1 MAAAHTAIRLSP
13 VASCRGL
20 FERMKLPPID
30 SWTEDSAGIEA
41 DVREWAQLVGSG
53 ERPHNLHLTRHSVL
67 DVIALCSVV
76 AVIVIAV
83 FANLDAAPKTAGTSA
98 PAKAAD
104 SGTNP
109 LKRNQ
114 VGSPQYVDAKTA
126 VLSVDDLPD
135 YKLVSSAE
143 AIKPGGTVPNSW
155 DNVFQKSHIGAVDY
169 RMAEA
174 IVVVYGSADEA
185 IASVDLIR
193 QTEESQGA
201 KASPAPVGSQA
212 TSWVEPLKIPGYEIV
227 RVVFRTDK
235 VVAQIAI
242 LGKDS
247 ALLSDDALVLV
258 STQQTRLATLLQGNA

>member
-1 MAAAHTAIRLSP
+1 LKRL
-13 VASCRGL
+13 
-20 FERMKLPPID
+20 KLPQID

-41 DVREWAQLVGSG
+41 DAREWALLVGS
-53 ERPHNLHLTRHSVL
+53 ETRPHNPRLTRHIVL
-67 DVIALCSVV
+67 EVIALCSVV

-83 FANLDAAPKTAGTSA
+83 FANLDARTAAPATARTSA
-98 PAKAAD
+98 PAKPAD
-104 SGTNP
+104 SDTNSLP
-109 LKRNQ
+109 RNQ
-114 VGSPQYVDAKTA
+114 VGYPQYVDAKTA

-143 AIKPGGTVPNSW
+143 AVQPGGTVPNSW
-155 DNVFQKSHIGAVDY
+155 DNVFQKSHIGALDY

-185 IASVDLIR
+185 IAGVDLIR
-193 QTEESQGA
+193 QAEESQGA
-201 KASPAPVGSQA
+201 KASPALVGSQP

-247 ALLSDDALVLV
+247 PLLSDDVMVLV
-258 STQQTRLATLLQGNA
+258 STQQTRLATLLQGDA

>member
-1 MAAAHTAIRLSP
+1 LKRL
-13 VASCRGL
+13 
-20 FERMKLPPID
+20 KLPPID

-41 DVREWAQLVGSG
+41 DAREWALLVGSG
-53 ERPHNLHLTRHSVL
+53 KRPHNPHLTRHSVL
-67 DVIALCSVV
+67 EVIALCSAV

-83 FANLDAAPKTAGTSA
+83 FANLDARTAAPTTARTFA
-98 PAKAAD
+98 PD

-109 LKRNQ
+109 LKRSQ

-143 AIKPGGTVPNSW
+143 AVKPGGTVPNSW
-155 DNVFQKSHIGAVDY
+155 DNVFQKSHIGTVDY

-185 IASVDLIR
+185 IAGVDLIR
-193 QTEESQGA
+193 QTEASQGA
-201 KASPAPVGSQA
+201 IASPALVGSQA

-247 ALLSDDALVLV
+247 SLLSDDAKVLV
-258 STQQTRLATLLQGNA
+258 STQQTRLATLLQGDA